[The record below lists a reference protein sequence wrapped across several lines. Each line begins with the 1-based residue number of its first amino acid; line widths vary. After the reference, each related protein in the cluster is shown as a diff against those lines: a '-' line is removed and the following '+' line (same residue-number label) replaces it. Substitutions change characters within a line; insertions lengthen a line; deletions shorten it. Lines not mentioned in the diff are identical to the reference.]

1 MVDGRETHWTIEISW
16 SVEWG
21 CSHGGGAME
30 RCLGFGGMAK
40 QFVSGGVVANRG
52 EVGREAGGW
61 GNPGGTRGMTE
72 IGWRVGWP
80 ALEGTCLKSNN
91 FD

>member
-1 MVDGRETHWTIEISW
+1 MILQIRHRLTSSKVIEKTKMVEGRETHWTIEISW

-61 GNPGGTRGMTE
+61 GTPGEPGE
-72 IGWRVGWP
+72 
-80 ALEGTCLKSNN
+80 
-91 FD
+91 